1 MSKYIYPYLLTNNH
15 IIAIINGY
23 KVLVDTGSPI
33 SIGEIELKIGK
44 KNFAFNKSYYNIRL
58 DTIIKQTGFE
68 FDGLL
73 GCDII
78 NNYDILFDNLTKRL
92 ILYDNYPDLPKN
104 NIKTTDF
111 KGAPIIPL
119 KFYDE
124 EFLFFFDTGSWLS
137 YFDNIA
143 NKNLKKSGIF
153 EDFYPTKGFFT
164 TPVFEVSYNIC
175 NRTIQSKTGIL
186 PPFLKK
192 MMELSS
198 ANGVLGIN
206 FFINHNIFY
215 SFNKKLFS
223 IV

>member
-1 MSKYIYPYLLTNNH
+1 MSKYIYPYLLINNH

-33 SIGEIELKIGK
+33 SIGEIELEIGERTYIFK
-44 KNFAFNKSYYNIRL
+44 KNYYNI
-58 DTIIKQTGFE
+58 TIKSITQQTGFE

-78 NNYDILFDNLTKRL
+78 NNYDIFFDNFAKRV
-92 ILYDNYPDLPKN
+92 IFYNNFCDKLPN

-111 KGAPIIPL
+111 KGVPIIPL
-119 KFYDE
+119 KCNNE

-137 YFDNIA
+137 YFDDIED
-143 NKNLKKSGIF
+143 KNFKKAEIF
-153 EDFYPTKGFFT
+153 EDFYPTKGSFK
-164 TPVFEVSYNIC
+164 TPVFEALYNIC
-175 NRTIQSKTGIL
+175 NRDINSKTGIF

-192 MMELSS
+192 MMELSRVQ
-198 ANGVLGIN
+198 GVLGIN
-206 FFINHNIFY
+206 FFFNYNIFY
-215 SFNKKLFS
+215 SFNKKSFS